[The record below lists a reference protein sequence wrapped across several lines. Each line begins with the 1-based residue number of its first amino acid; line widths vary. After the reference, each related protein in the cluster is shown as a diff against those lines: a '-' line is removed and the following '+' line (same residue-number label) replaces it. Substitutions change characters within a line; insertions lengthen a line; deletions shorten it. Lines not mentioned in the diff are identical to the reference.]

1 MPLRIVKS
9 PVQVF
14 RDGKFET
21 IEPSAA
27 PVQFSADEVTS
38 INSANAHALDV
49 VILPEPEAAA
59 PAAVAIKKG

>member
-21 IEPSAA
+21 IEPSDT
-27 PVQFSADEVTS
+27 PLQFSADEVTS
-38 INSANAHALDV
+38 INSANPTALDV
-49 VILPEPEAAA
+49 VILPESEATT
-59 PAAVAIKKG
+59 PAVVPKKG